1 MASTS
6 TKTSSSSSNLPHK
19 YDVFLSFRGE
29 DTRTNFVDHLY
40 AGLVANGFHTF
51 RDDEQLERGGEIASQ
66 LLDAI
71 EESRVFIVV
80 FSENYADS
88 RWCLNELLAIIDTM
102 ARDVSKI
109 VLPIFYHVN
118 PSDVRHQRGSYAT
131 RHTSPVEDADDDEVA
146 MIEDWKYALTEVANF
161 SGYPV
166 DPNTHEFQLLEN
178 IISEISSRIN
188 RGPLHVG
195 TNLVGV
201 DIRLNEIKKL
211 MSIKSKDVPEDVPED
226 VLMVGI
232 CGLDGVGKSTMAK
245 LIYNELCDE
254 FKSKSFLDKVGD
266 VSKGPHGLLDLQQQ
280 LLCDISPRGEQK
292 ISTLD
297 QGIRVLQ
304 RKLRCEKVLLV
315 IDGVNAKEQLEK
327 LAGGHDWFAEGSRIF
342 ITSRDKSL
350 LEHKVDKLY
359 ELPELNRC
367 EALELFSWHALGRSF
382 PNVDFYNISRH
393 FVEYCQG
400 LPLALKVLGNFLC
413 NKQHNEWERELS
425 NLDKEPNVEILD
437 VFKVSFD
444 GLPLTSK
451 AIFLDIACF
460 FKGEYKDFIIK
471 ILKSHDFDAEGGIR
485 FLQNRCL
492 LTISNGKVGMHN
504 LIQKLGHKIVRD
516 ESLRDKGI
524 RSRLWHHID
533 VQDVLEERMKG
544 TKSIEGIFLDLL
556 KLDNINLS
564 TQAMTDMTLLRLLK
578 IFLGSEVV
586 SGEEDCKVSI
596 TSDFK
601 FPSGNLC
608 YLYWHGYPLN
618 SLPSNFDPAKL
629 VELNMPYSNIRKFGL
644 GKMVSNLTAIILS
657 HSKDLAMVSNF
668 SSTPN
673 LEKLILEG
681 CTSLRE
687 IDPSIG
693 DLERLGLLDLKECKS
708 LGSLPDSICN
718 LKSLK
723 TLYLSGCSELNGL
736 PKDLGNMTHLTE
748 LYANRTATGAPPSP
762 IRRIREFLIRPFSG
776 LQGER
781 AYPSLSSL
789 PGLSLLRELDLSDCY
804 WWDAEIPDDFWRLY
818 SLEKLNL
825 SGNPITIMPASIK
838 ELSRL
843 KVLVLGRCKRLQSLP
858 KLPPSLQELD
868 AHECV
873 SLSYVVEVSLSLS
886 LSLSL

>member
-1 MASTS
+1 MYR
-6 TKTSSSSSNLPHK
+6 H
-19 YDVFLSFRGE
+19 
-29 DTRTNFVDHLY
+29 
-40 AGLVANGFHTF
+40 
-51 RDDEQLERGGEIASQ
+51 
-66 LLDAI
+66 
-71 EESRVFIVV
+71 ES
-80 FSENYADS
+80 
-88 RWCLNELLAIIDTM
+88 
-102 ARDVSKI
+102 
-109 VLPIFYHVN
+109 
-118 PSDVRHQRGSYAT
+118 
-131 RHTSPVEDADDDEVA
+131 
-146 MIEDWKYALTEVANF
+146 
-161 SGYPV
+161 
-166 DPNTHEFQLLEN
+166 QLLEN
-178 IISEISSRIN
+178 IISDISSRIN
-188 RGPLHVG
+188 RVPLHVG

-280 LLCDISPRGEQK
+280 LLCDISHRREQK

-297 QGIRVLQ
+297 QGIPVLQ
-304 RKLRCEKVLLV
+304 RKLRREKVLLV

-350 LEHKVDKLY
+350 LEHKVDELY

-382 PNVDFYNISRH
+382 PSVDFYNISKR
-393 FVEYCQG
+393 FVQYCQG
-400 LPLALKVLGNFLC
+400 LPLALKVLGNFLF
-413 NKQHNEWERELS
+413 NKQHNEWESELS

-444 GLPLTSK
+444 ELPLTSK

-492 LTISNGKVGMHN
+492 LIISNGKVGMHN

-524 RSRLWHHID
+524 RSRLWHHMD

-544 TKSIEGIFLDLL
+544 TKSIEGIFLDLS

-564 TQAMTDMTLLRLLK
+564 TQAMTDMTQLRLLK

-586 SGEEDCKVSI
+586 SGEEDCKVCI

-618 SLPSNFDPAKL
+618 FLPSNFDPAKL

-657 HSKDLAMVSNF
+657 HSKYVIMVSNF

-681 CTSLRE
+681 CTSLRK

-693 DLERLGLLDLKECKS
+693 DLKRLGLLDLKECKS

-723 TLYLSGCSELNGL
+723 TLYLSGCSKLNGL

-748 LYANRTATGAPPSP
+748 LYANRTATATESAIGWL
-762 IRRIREFLIRPFSG
+762 REFLIPAFSG
-776 LQGER
+776 FEVGR

-789 PGLSLLRELDLSDCY
+789 SGLSLLRELDLSDCC
-804 WWDAEIPDDFWRLY
+804 WLDAEIPDAFWRLY

-825 SGNPITIMPASIK
+825 SGNPFTMVPASIK

-843 KVLVLGRCKRLQSLP
+843 KVLVLGRCKMLQSLP
-858 KLPPSLQELD
+858 KLPPSLKELD

-873 SLSYVVEVSLSLS
+873 SLQTSLASLSYVVEKHGPESQFCILVPGDKVPAWFDCRGKKSSVTFHPSGNPLRWAKDLLGICVCFVFAFEDQLPQIHDDISCRLNNFSFFYSYWDKWSGEHPSNFHMWLAYLPCSAFDICHPETWRGIEASFELSGVTDASEIECGIHLIGTKNHPW
-886 LSLSL
+886 LKFKDMLLWDGLDF

>member
-6 TKTSSSSSNLPHK
+6 TKTSSSSSKLPHK
-19 YDVFLSFRGE
+19 YDVFLSFRGR
-29 DTRTNFVDHLY
+29 DTRKNFVDHLY

-51 RDDEQLERGGEIASQ
+51 RDDEQLERGDEISSR

-71 EESRVFIVV
+71 ADSHIFVVV

-88 RWCLNELLAIIDTM
+88 RWCLNELLAIIESIASDDS
-102 ARDVSKI
+102 RI
-109 VLPIFYHVN
+109 VLPIFYHVD
-118 PSDVRHQRGSYAT
+118 PSDVRHQTGSYAT
-131 RHTSPVEDADDDEVA
+131 RYTSPDEDADEEKVE
-146 MIEDWKYALTEVANF
+146 MIKKWRNALTAAA
-161 SGYPV
+161 S
-166 DPNTHEFQLLEN
+166 
-178 IISEISSRIN
+178 
-188 RGPLHVG
+188 
-195 TNLVGV
+195 
-201 DIRLNEIKKL
+201 
-211 MSIKSKDVPEDVPED
+211 
-226 VLMVGI
+226 
-232 CGLDGVGKSTMAK
+232 
-245 LIYNELCDE
+245 
-254 FKSKSFLDKVGD
+254 
-266 VSKGPHGLLDLQQQ
+266 
-280 LLCDISPRGEQK
+280 
-292 ISTLD
+292 
-297 QGIRVLQ
+297 
-304 RKLRCEKVLLV
+304 
-315 IDGVNAKEQLEK
+315 
-327 LAGGHDWFAEGSRIF
+327 
-342 ITSRDKSL
+342 
-350 LEHKVDKLY
+350 
-359 ELPELNRC
+359 
-367 EALELFSWHALGRSF
+367 
-382 PNVDFYNISRH
+382 
-393 FVEYCQG
+393 

-413 NKQHNEWERELS
+413 NKQHNEWESELS

-492 LTISNGKVGMHN
+492 LTISNGKVRMHN

-524 RSRLWHHID
+524 RSRLWHHMD

-544 TKSIEGIFLDLL
+544 TKSIEGIFLDLS

-564 TQAMTDMTLLRLLK
+564 TQAMTDMTQLRLLK

-586 SGEEDCKVSI
+586 SGEEDCKVCITSDFKFPSWDLCYLCWHGF

-657 HSKDLAMVSNF
+657 HSKYLIMVSNF

-693 DLERLGLLDLKECKS
+693 DLKRLGLLDLKECKS

-723 TLYLSGCSELNGL
+723 TLYLSGCSKLNGL

-748 LYANRTATGAPPSP
+748 LYANRTATATESAIGWL
-762 IRRIREFLIRPFSG
+762 REFLIPAFSG
-776 LQGER
+776 FEVGR

-789 PGLSLLRELDLSDCY
+789 SGLSLLRELDLSDCC
-804 WWDAEIPDDFWRLY
+804 WLDAKIPDAFWRLY

-825 SGNPITIMPASIK
+825 SGNPFTMVPASIK

-843 KVLVLGRCKRLQSLP
+843 KVLVLGRCKMLQSLP
-858 KLPPSLQELD
+858 KLPPSLKELD

-873 SLSYVVEVSLSLS
+873 SLQTSLASLSYVVEESQFCILVPGDKVPAWFDCRGKKSSVTIHSSEDLLGICVCFVFAFEDQLPQIHDDISCRLNNFSFFHSYWDKWSAYLPCSAFDICHPETWRDIEASFELSGVTDASEIECGIHLITTGYHS
-886 LSLSL
+886 WSRFERFLLVYGLHF

>member
-1 MASTS
+1 MT
-6 TKTSSSSSNLPHK
+6 
-19 YDVFLSFRGE
+19 
-29 DTRTNFVDHLY
+29 
-40 AGLVANGFHTF
+40 
-51 RDDEQLERGGEIASQ
+51 
-66 LLDAI
+66 
-71 EESRVFIVV
+71 
-80 FSENYADS
+80 
-88 RWCLNELLAIIDTM
+88 
-102 ARDVSKI
+102 
-109 VLPIFYHVN
+109 
-118 PSDVRHQRGSYAT
+118 
-131 RHTSPVEDADDDEVA
+131 
-146 MIEDWKYALTEVANF
+146 
-161 SGYPV
+161 
-166 DPNTHEFQLLEN
+166 
-178 IISEISSRIN
+178 
-188 RGPLHVG
+188 
-195 TNLVGV
+195 
-201 DIRLNEIKKL
+201 
-211 MSIKSKDVPEDVPED
+211 IKSKDVPED

-245 LIYNELCDE
+245 AIYNELCYP

-266 VSKGPHGLLDLQQQ
+266 VSKEPHGLLDLQQQ
-280 LLCDISPRGEQK
+280 LLCDISPRGEPQ

-297 QGIRVLQ
+297 QGIIVLQ
-304 RKLRCEKVLLV
+304 RMLHREKVLLV

-327 LAGGHDWFAEGSRIF
+327 LAGGHDW
-342 ITSRDKSL
+342 
-350 LEHKVDKLY
+350 
-359 ELPELNRC
+359 
-367 EALELFSWHALGRSF
+367 
-382 PNVDFYNISRH
+382 
-393 FVEYCQG
+393 
-400 LPLALKVLGNFLC
+400 
-413 NKQHNEWERELS
+413 
-425 NLDKEPNVEILD
+425 
-437 VFKVSFD
+437 
-444 GLPLTSK
+444 
-451 AIFLDIACF
+451 
-460 FKGEYKDFIIK
+460 
-471 ILKSHDFDAEGGIR
+471 
-485 FLQNRCL
+485 CL

-516 ESLRDKGI
+516 ESLWDKGI
-524 RSRLWHHID
+524 RSRLWHHMD

-544 TKSIEGIFLDLL
+544 TKSIEGILLDLS

-564 TQAMTDMTLLRLLK
+564 TQAMTDMTQLRLLK

-586 SGEEDCKVSI
+586 SGEEDCKVCI
-596 TSDFK
+596 KSDFK

-657 HSKDLAMVSNF
+657 HSKDLVMVSNF

-748 LYANRTATGAPPSP
+748 LYANRTATGAPPSA
-762 IRRIREFLIRPFSG
+762 IRRIRKFLIPPFSG
-776 LQGER
+776 YKGGR

-804 WWDAEIPDDFWRLY
+804 WWDAKIPYDFWRLY

-873 SLSYVVEVSLSLS
+873 SLSYVVKKHAPESQFCILVPGDKVPAWFDFRGEKSSTIFPGVKVPARFDFHPWEASVAIHSGDLLGIWVCFVFAFKDQLPQIHDDISCRLNNFSFFYSYRDKWSGEHSSNRHMWLAYQPCSAFDICFPETWRNIEASFELSGVTDASEIERGIHLIYRKYS
-886 LSLSL
+886 QKKQRIKN